1 MATEEIETLKKWVRA
16 EEIRVPV
23 YFVEL
28 GDTIIIDEESII
40 NDVVDQIAQI
50 RKMVRKVKNK

>member
-28 GDTIIIDEESII
+28 EDTIIIDEESII

>member
-1 MATEEIETLKKWVRA
+1 MATEEIETLKKWVRS

-23 YFVEL
+23 YFIEL
-28 GDTIIIDEESII
+28 KDNIIIDEESII

-50 RKMVRKVKNK
+50 KKMMKNK